1 MARRGRGQLSTQLG
15 ISNANH
21 LPPPSTI
28 AAQIV
33 HNHIRSNN
41 VARQEPE
48 NDALFGQLLQEYL
61 RNPMAEEATVETNA
75 QLISVVVEAGL
86 NVLAKDNP
94 FAPDTLAHQAKDSLT
109 VISYTIEKIPGVLFF
124 TGIGNEGDNLPLF
137 LWLLPKILNLLGRRH
152 TAMVQKD
159 LCNILTISIR
169 SLQKTTQLWRNA
181 AGLQDI
187 ITAVVE
193 GEFNSS
199 LRIWSNR
206 AKHMQTSYRLSKPTH
221 CSIVMGHQNLA
232 FHCRRLEVCLH
243 FGQRL

>member
-1 MARRGRGQLSTQLG
+1 MARRGGGQLSTQLG

-86 NVLAKDNP
+86 DVLVKDNP
-94 FAPDTLAHQAKDSLT
+94 FAPDTLTQQAKDSLT
-109 VISYTIEKIPGVLFF
+109 VISYTIEKIPGVLLF
-124 TGIGNEGDNLPLF
+124 TGIGNDGDNLPLF

-152 TAMVQKD
+152 TAIIQKD
-159 LCNILTISIR
+159 LCNVLDTSIR
-169 SLQKTTQLWRNA
+169 SLQQNSQIWQHACSLRN
-181 AGLQDI
+181 I
-187 ITAVVE
+187 ITTVVE
-193 GEFNSS
+193 GQFNSH
-199 LRIWSNR
+199 LW
-206 AKHMQTSYRLSKPTH
+206 
-221 CSIVMGHQNLA
+221 
-232 FHCRRLEVCLH
+232 
-243 FGQRL
+243 

>member
-1 MARRGRGQLSTQLG
+1 MARRGGGQLSTQLG

-86 NVLAKDNP
+86 DVLVKDNP
-94 FAPDTLAHQAKDSLT
+94 FAPDTWTQQAKDSLT
-109 VISYTIEKIPGVLFF
+109 VISYTIEKIPGVLLF
-124 TGIGNEGDNLPLF
+124 TGIGNDGDSLPLF

-152 TAMVQKD
+152 TAIIQKD
-159 LCNILTISIR
+159 LCNVLTTSIR
-169 SLQKTTQLWRNA
+169 SLQQTTQLWRHA
-181 AGLQDI
+181 GGLQDI

-193 GEFNSS
+193 GAFNS
-199 LRIWSNR
+199 
-206 AKHMQTSYRLSKPTH
+206 
-221 CSIVMGHQNLA
+221 
-232 FHCRRLEVCLH
+232 CRQE
-243 FGQRL
+243 